1 MPSICVT
8 TTRTWEAFPTLDYYR
23 TTKSGGR
30 LEAFV
35 MRNTGA
41 GLGVKERL
49 LPVGTPSCTPSP
61 PSLLAPGSVLSDAE
75 AGVSRGAS

>member
-41 GLGVKERL
+41 GLLVPLCRGRAAAMY
-49 LPVGTPSCTPSP
+49 SP
-61 PSLLAPGSVLSDAE
+61 EQV
-75 AGVSRGAS
+75 